1 MIRPMKSEKQSIIWE
16 LFLVFLKMGAVTF
29 GGGYAMLPI
38 LQREVTETRKWL
50 TEEELLDIYAIG
62 QSTPGIIAV
71 NTATFTGY
79 RTAGT
84 AGALAA
90 TFGFILPSLLIISVI
105 AAFLTSFD
113 QNPYVQKALKG
124 INIAVAVMLLSA
136 VYKFGKK
143 TIVNKKGLFIAAGAF
158 SLVTFA
164 GLPPIPIIIS
174 SILLGL
180 ISGQI
185 RKRRSS

>member
-1 MIRPMKSEKQSIIWE
+1 MIWE
-16 LFLVFLKMGAVTF
+16 LFLVFLRMGAVTF

-38 LQREVTETRKWL
+38 LQREVAETRGWL

-79 RTAGT
+79 RTAGMT
-84 AGALAA
+84 GAIVA
-90 TFGFILPSLLIISVI
+90 TLGFILPSLVIISVI

-113 QNPYVQKALKG
+113 QNVYVQKALKG

-143 TIVNKKGLFIAAGAF
+143 AIVDKLGLFIAAAAF

-164 GLPPIPIIIS
+164 GLTPIPIIIS
-174 SILLGL
+174 AILLGL

-185 RKRRSS
+185 RKRRKS